1 MTTDIG
7 ASLQHPR
14 RSLGNRHR
22 SQARKFINMS
32 IDNSDYIGWAEQSA
46 RQAVL
51 HDFTHPDNW
60 RVLVETKLLSK
71 DDAGIRAVLVELFSV
86 LGRDPDSL
94 KQLEG
99 VDMTETGTQ
108 ILEASLSADP
118 LDPDSWWEMTNEV
131 QGGVMDFCK
140 RVKLLDLTDIRANVL
155 FSRRLERLRDYG
167 FEDEFLELSKLV
179 LAHRPNNHETW
190 SELGR
195 MHERRQEYD
204 NAWMCY
210 DQAQLHFPEIPTR
223 DRFIER
229 MESKMDDSSKS
240 TWNVPGVDSRDEFLN
255 RMQTLASQAVSTMDS
270 FVVDDEENSTMD
282 EVDVLLGEERLT
294 EAFFLARRM
303 AAEGVEGAIEKVEEI
318 RGML

>member
-1 MTTDIG
+1 MATDIG

-22 SQARKFINMS
+22 SQARKFIDMS
-32 IDNSDYIGWAEQSA
+32 KDDSDYLGWAEQSA

-60 RVLVETKLLSK
+60 RVLVETKLLSG

-86 LGRDPDSL
+86 LGRDPESL
-94 KQLEG
+94 KQLEN
-99 VDMTETGTQ
+99 VDMTETGSQ

-118 LDPDSWWEMTNEV
+118 LDPDYWWEKTNAVEHGV
-131 QGGVMDFCK
+131 QDFCERLK
-140 RVKLLDLTDIRANVL
+140 SLDLTDIRANVL
-155 FSRRLERLRDYG
+155 FSRRLERLRDSG
-167 FEDEFLELSKLV
+167 FEEEFLELSKLV

-195 MHERRQEYD
+195 MHERRGEYD

-229 MESKMDDSSKS
+229 MESKMDDNVTT
-240 TWNVPGVDSRDEFLN
+240 TWNAPGIESKVEFLS
-255 RMQTLASQAVSTMDS
+255 RMQTLASQTVPTTEVFFEDDNNPTMG
-270 FVVDDEENSTMD
+270 
-282 EVDVLLGEERLT
+282 EVDVLLSEERFT

-303 AAEGVEGAIEKVEEI
+303 AAEGVEGAVEKVEEI